1 MAGTATPEAASMQS
15 VAYYLDEYAKDH
27 QNPVNKALHRICVP
41 AIMVSLL
48 GLLWSLPVPA
58 AVASLGH
65 YANWATAFIASA
77 TIYYLLLS
85 PRLALGMLL
94 VVAIS
99 IAIIEWLNTLP
110 WPLWQTSVAIFVV
123 AWIGQFVG
131 HAAEGKRPSFFR
143 DVQFLLIGPLWIL
156 ADLYRRLGI

>member
-1 MAGTATPEAASMQS
+1 
-15 VAYYLDEYAKDH
+15 
-27 QNPVNKALHRICVP
+27 
-41 AIMVSLL
+41 
-48 GLLWSLPVPA
+48 
-58 AVASLGH
+58 
-65 YANWATAFIASA
+65 
-77 TIYYLLLS
+77 
-85 PRLALGMLL
+85 MLL

-131 HAAEGKRPSFFR
+131 HAVEGKRPSFFR

-156 ADLYRRLGI
+156 ADLHTGDLESDFRIRTPAISLVTEQKYSPTSASRVRGS